1 MENKIVSAIIVTY
14 NPDVDV
20 LTTLIEGLEKQ
31 ISNII
36 VVDNFSQ
43 NVSTIEKINKEF
55 KFIKLDKNIGL
66 ASA

>member
-1 MENKIVSAIIVTY
+1 MSLIIKKVEVVMENKIVSAIIVTY

-43 NVSTIEKINKEF
+43 NVSTIEKLTKSLN
-55 KFIKLDKNIGL
+55 L
-66 ASA
+66 

>member
-55 KFIKLDKNIGL
+55 KFIKLDKNI
-66 ASA
+66 

>member
-43 NVSTIEKINKEF
+43 NVSTIEKN
-55 KFIKLDKNIGL
+55 
-66 ASA
+66 